1 MEKFCVRNE
10 NKGTVLPWLCIS
22 STIIYFSY
30 FVPSFLSQIP
40 FLVLGVVLIW
50 NTTLSY
56 HLALEPNITHMLVT
70 SERSTIMDH
79 FNDSSQIARTWNNAI
94 SFHMTANHLK
104 ILHKWPSHV
113 TLTELTKMF
122 SFTQLA
128 VDWTRVT
135 V

>member
-1 MEKFCVRNE
+1 MNLGAKWLSEKKINF
-10 NKGTVLPWLCIS
+10 TPW
-22 STIIYFSY
+22 
-30 FVPSFLSQIP
+30 
-40 FLVLGVVLIW
+40 
-50 NTTLSY
+50 
-56 HLALEPNITHMLVT
+56 LVT
-70 SERSTIMDH
+70 SEKSTIMDH